1 MSFSGGMGS
10 WTPVDMP
17 PPSSA
22 PVVNQTLKRADE
34 VEIKKWWSE
43 LTFKVNIFNFTS
55 PGDGQLRKG
64 EGQGK
69 GE

>member
-34 VEIKKWWSE
+34 VEIKK
-43 LTFKVNIFNFTS
+43 LTFMVNIFHFAS